1 MRQCTPYWL
10 QSHSL
15 VVKVSYSSLDT
26 SKSPEPQA
34 LTLFTN
40 IFTRRGCLLLLNLLR
55 IFMHQENILLADLLL
70 EIQIFIIDRLCNC
83 SRKKLERGLLGREN

>member
-70 EIQIFIIDRLCNC
+70 EIQIFIIDRLCNFP
-83 SRKKLERGLLGREN
+83 RKKLERGLLGREN

>member
-1 MRQCTPYWL
+1 MWQCTPYWL

-40 IFTRRGCLLLLNLLR
+40 IFTIWGFLLLLRLLR
-55 IFMHQENILLADLLL
+55 IFMHQENILFVDLLL
-70 EIQIFIIDRLCNC
+70 EIQIFIIDGLGNC
-83 SRKKLERGLLGREN
+83 PREKLERGLQGREN